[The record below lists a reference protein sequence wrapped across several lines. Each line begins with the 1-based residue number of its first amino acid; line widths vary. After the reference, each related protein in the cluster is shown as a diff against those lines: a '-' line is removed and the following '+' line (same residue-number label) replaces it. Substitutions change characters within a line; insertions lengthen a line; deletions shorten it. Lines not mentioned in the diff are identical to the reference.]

1 MSGLSIALMTL
12 GGTLV
17 GPGSMI
23 SFWVSLTEQANYVMR
38 RVPEVWFF

>member
-1 MSGLSIALMTL
+1 MRGLIIALMTL

-23 SFWVSLTEQANYVMR
+23 NFWVSLTEQPNHVLR
-38 RVPEVWFF
+38 REPQVWFF